1 METQGS
7 DNEGGSKPPFGSV
20 MPSIPGPKNP
30 AAAGEVKQDPKNSLM
45 SINFGLNQYGRLKY
59 LIEMTQLRKR
69 DKRELIYA
77 STENLPEKKL
87 KASEERRMKI
97 EEELKLKL
105 KELKRYDE
113 AFKED
118 TKGVVSFA

>member
-7 DNEGGSKPPFGSV
+7 DYESSKPPLGSIL
-20 MPSIPGPKNP
+20 PSVEGVKNP
-30 AAAGEVKQDPKNSLM
+30 SGVSAVVKQDPKNSLM

-69 DKRELIYA
+69 DKREMIYA